1 MIVEIARIKVKHGMH
16 SHIEDALRFLG
27 DAFKRAKGCQGSEMR
42 RSLENHDVYY
52 VQVRWDAVENHMI
65 DFRSSPDGAE
75 WTRLSRPCFDGMPV
89 MDHTEL
95 LG

>member
-1 MIVEIARIKVKHGMH
+1 MINEIARIAVKPGT
-16 SHIEDALRFLG
+16 EAQFEEALRFLG
-27 DAFKRAKGCQGSEMR
+27 NAFKRAKGCHGSEMR
-42 RSLENHDVYY
+42 QSLENPSVYY
-52 VQVRWDAVENHMI
+52 VQVRWETVENHMI

-95 LG
+95 LA